1 MYKDLYE
8 RLNGELDSKAYVL
21 PATEVKVG
29 GLVDPRR
36 KTETEKDDS
45 NDPLAMV
52 RDWMDVIRTS
62 GAEYRKK
69 SIAQHESFTA
79 QTEAGKTAKTAE
91 APEKRAEPEETP
103 EEKSARKNA
112 SLFDGVD
119 LEGLDGEG
127 FVLPR
132 YKGGNKEGVSL
143 ARQAAAAEG
152 IPEDLFLN
160 LVQQES
166 GFNPSAKSS
175 AGAQGYAQLMPG
187 TAADLGVD
195 INDPVENLRGG
206 ARYLKQQYEKFGD
219 WSLALAAYNAGP
231 GAVEKHGGIP
241 PYKETQNY
249 VKSILRN

>member
-1 MYKDLYE
+1 MYRDLYNQ
-8 RLNGELDSKAYVL
+8 LNEEIDLKKTQPVAAEPKDK
-21 PATEVKVG
+21 
-29 GLVDPRR
+29 GLIDPRR
-36 KTETEKDDS
+36 KVEQPEENKD
-45 NDPLAMV
+45 DPLAMV
-52 RDWMDVIRTS
+52 RDWMDIIRSS

-69 SIAQHESFTA
+69 AIAQHESMAPTA
-79 QTEAGKTAKTAE
+79 TPTEATAE
-91 APEKRAEPEETP
+91 EAPTKRAEAEETP

-112 SLFDGVD
+112 SLFDGIN
-119 LEGLDGEG
+119 LEGLDDEG

-143 ARQAAAAEG
+143 ARQAAAKEG

-166 GFNPSAKSS
+166 GFKPNVTSS
-175 AGAQGYAQLMPG
+175 AGAHGYAQLMPG

-195 INDPVENLRGG
+195 INDPVQNLRGG

-249 VKSILRN
+249 VKKILGS

>member
-1 MYKDLYE
+1 MYREFYDQ
-8 RLNGELDSKAYVL
+8 LNGELDSKAYT
-21 PATEVKVG
+21 PATPEPKAS
-29 GLVDPRR
+29 GLIDPRR
-36 KTETEKDDS
+36 KVEAPEPNKDD
-45 NDPLAMV
+45 DPLTLV
-52 RDWMDVIRTS
+52 RDWMDIIRTS

-69 SIAQHESFTA
+69 SIAQHDSMAA
-79 QTEAGKTAKTAE
+79 QAAPKTGKAPE

-119 LEGLDGEG
+119 LEGLDDQG

-132 YKGGNKEGVSL
+132 FKGGNKEGVSL

-160 LVQQES
+160 LVQAES
-166 GFNPSAKSS
+166 AFNPGATSK
-175 AGAQGYAQLMPG
+175 AGAYGYAQLMPG
-187 TAADLGVD
+187 TAKQLGVD
-195 INDPVENLRGG
+195 INDPVQNLRGG
-206 ARYLKQQYEKFGD
+206 ARYLKENYEKFGD

-241 PYKETQNY
+241 PYKETQAY
-249 VKSILRN
+249 VKKILGS